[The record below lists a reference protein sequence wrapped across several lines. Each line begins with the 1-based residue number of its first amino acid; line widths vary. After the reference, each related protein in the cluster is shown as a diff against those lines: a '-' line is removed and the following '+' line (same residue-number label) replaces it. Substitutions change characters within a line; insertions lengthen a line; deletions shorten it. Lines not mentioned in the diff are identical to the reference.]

1 MTEGAVDL
9 VTEDAAGHLRSL
21 DPKAITLWRFASA
34 GWGLA
39 LVALA
44 AVGEILFD
52 LPFRDGIL
60 TIPMAIAVVAAIVV
74 VPPIRHQAWRFALRE
89 EHIYLRHG
97 VLFRTTSIVPYARIQ
112 HVDTR
117 HGPLDRWLGLASL
130 VIFTAGTRG
139 AIITI
144 PALPAEESEQL
155 RDHLAALSGAG
166 DAV

>member
-1 MTEGAVDL
+1 MTEGS
-9 VTEDAAGHLRSL
+9 AGSLRSL
-21 DPKAITLWRFASA
+21 DPKAITLWRLASM
-34 GWGLA
+34 GWGLGLIVLA
-39 LVALA
+39 GVA
-44 AVGEILFD
+44 EILLD
-52 LPFRDGIL
+52 LPFRDGIF
-60 TIPMAIAVVAAIVV
+60 TIPMAIAVIAAIVV

-130 VIFTAGTRG
+130 VVFTAGTRG

-144 PALPAEESEQL
+144 PALPADESEEL

>member
-1 MTEGAVDL
+1 MTEGA
-9 VTEDAAGHLRSL
+9 AGPLRSL
-21 DPKAITLWRFASA
+21 DPKAITLWRVESA
-34 GWGLA
+34 GWGLG
-39 LVALA
+39 LIALA
-44 AVGEILFD
+44 AVAEILFD
-52 LPFRDGIL
+52 LPLRNGIL
-60 TIPMAIAVVAAIVV
+60 TIPMAIAVIAIIVV
-74 VPPIRHQAWRFALRE
+74 VPPIRHQAWRFALQE
-89 EHIYLRHG
+89 DHIYLRHG